1 MPTNERLLQRLC
13 TNFQFFLTHRIAGP
27 NKFEGY
33 TPRMI
38 EFWIPITI
46 AAAFFQNLRSALQKH
61 LKSQLTTAGA
71 TYVRFFYAWPFAIFY
86 VWGLNHWGGLALPQ
100 HNNVFLLY
108 CVLGGATQILSTA
121 LMVWMFSFRNFAV
134 GTTYSKTE
142 IAQVAFLGLILL
154 GDTLTITAIVA
165 IAISL
170 GGIMALS
177 AAQTRITV
185 SALFSGMTEKATLIG
200 LASGAFLGASVVFF
214 RGASLA
220 LNHESAVMAAALAL
234 AVALVLQTIVM
245 GVYLLFR
252 ERSTLVD
259 VIRNWRW
266 ALAVGVAGVLGS
278 ICWFTAFTLQNAAY
292 VRALGQI
299 ELIFTFIASF
309 FFFKEKT
316 TLKEFFGIVA
326 IMSSILVIVL
336 VG

>member
-1 MPTNERLLQRLC
+1 LLQRLY
-13 TNFQFFLTHRIAGP
+13 TNFQFFLTRAKAGS
-27 NKFEGY
+27 NKFERY
-33 TPRMI
+33 TRRMI

-71 TYVRFFYAWPFAIFY
+71 TYVRFFYAWPFAVFY
-86 VWGLNHWGGLALPQ
+86 VWGLNHWGGMALPQ
-100 HNNVFLLY
+100 YNNVFLMY

-121 LMVWMFSFRNFAV
+121 LMVWMFSLRNFAV

-142 IAQVAFLGLILL
+142 IAQVALLGLILL
-154 GDTLTITAIVA
+154 GDTLTLTAIFA

-177 AAQTRITV
+177 VAQTHITV
-185 SALFSGMTEKATLIG
+185 SALFTSMTEKATLIG

-214 RGASLA
+214 RGASLS
-220 LNHESAVMAAALAL
+220 LNHDSAVMAAAFAL
-234 AVALVLQTIVM
+234 AVSVILQTIVM
-245 GVYLLFR
+245 GVYLLFQ

-266 ALAVGVAGVLGS
+266 AMAVGVAGVLGS

-299 ELIFTFIASF
+299 ELVFTFIASI

-316 TLKEFFGIVA
+316 TLMEFFGIVA
-326 IMSSILVIVL
+326 IVSGILTIVL
-336 VG
+336 VD